1 MLHRGDLVPH
11 FEVRALDGEPVS
23 YSSVWQLRNLV
34 LATLPPEESDHADR
48 YASELSERAGAF
60 GEHDT
65 TLIVTHDPV
74 VGLAAPGVLIA
85 DRWGEVVHVA
95 SGPDLP
101 SVSDLIAW
109 VEYVQRRCPECEGE
123 SK

>member
-1 MLHRGDLVPH
+1 
-11 FEVRALDGEPVS
+11 
-23 YSSVWQLRNLV
+23 
-34 LATLPPEESDHADR
+34 
-48 YASELSERAGAF
+48 
-60 GEHDT
+60 
-65 TLIVTHDPV
+65 
-74 VGLAAPGVLIA
+74 
-85 DRWGEVVHVA
+85 VVHVA